1 MATVIW
7 SPRALR
13 RLGEIWF
20 FIAAGSE
27 TNADS
32 VSERISQAALSLSDF
47 PEAGRMVPEFERR
60 DIREI
65 LVRPY
70 RLIYRIDG
78 NTVVIIT
85 VIHGARRISE
95 VDLVQ

>member
-70 RLIYRIDG
+70 RLGSVDISPSFPRRRESIDF
-78 NTVVIIT
+78 
-85 VIHGARRISE
+85 
-95 VDLVQ
+95 